1 MSEAGR
7 APTER
12 NTTTIGGSRSLEALR
27 GTRTLNER
35 SKGLGHYSWAPVA
48 PCTYN
53 GSAATTGAQG
63 RERAGSDRVSG
74 AGAKDGSDRGMV
86 KDKGE
91 GGGQQRRK
99 CVLATRWA
107 WGRTVRRRICV
118 SRSIRRSVSLSLSLS
133 SHVRPG
139 RQSDTGWAFS
149 SLPRPQGR
157 RSTLRHPR
165 TGMGVGG
172 GQISKAE
179 RASRA
184 RQRHTHEDLASFCG
198 AP

>member
-133 SHVRPG
+133 PHMFVQVAKVTLGGLFHRCHVRKAAVPPCGIHAQAWGWVGGRFQRQRGPPG
-139 RQSDTGWAFS
+139 R
-149 SLPRPQGR
+149 GR
-157 RSTLRHPR
+157 GVR
-165 TGMGVGG
+165 T
-172 GQISKAE
+172 
-179 RASRA
+179 R
-184 RQRHTHEDLASFCG
+184 T
-198 AP
+198 